1 MSLMPQY
8 DKNNDRAG
16 SIDPRTK
23 ALWMITV
30 IILSFLSDNILEM
43 IVILL
48 LIPISS
54 AILNQNISSYKNVIP
69 ILLVIASQLILLQI
83 LFCRQG
89 DIVYSWWFIDI
100 YDGAFPLAAMGIL
113 RASTVVLACMQFLSL
128 ISPIDM
134 QLLLMKFKIPYK
146 YATLAAMGFRFM
158 PIIEDEFDAIL
169 ESQRARGI
177 KMESAWDKIRSLP
190 SVSLPLMYRSM
201 RWSRDAA
208 LSMELRGFGKYDDH
222 TFMKDL
228 NLKSLDIISS
238 TIMMLSILIKI
249 II

>member
-1 MSLMPQY
+1 MSLMLQY
-8 DKNNDRAG
+8 DKNNALLG
-16 SIDPRTK
+16 FIDPRTK
-23 ALWMITV
+23 ALWMVTV

-54 AILNQNISSYKNVIP
+54 KLLKQNLASYRNVIP
-69 ILLVIASQLILLQI
+69 ILLIIASQLVLLQV

-89 DIVYSWWFIDI
+89 DVIYSWWFINI
-100 YDGAFPLAAMGIL
+100 YDQAFPLAAMGIL

-128 ISPIDM
+128 TSPIDM
-134 QLLLMKFKIPYK
+134 QLLLMKLRIPYK

-177 KMESAWDKIRSLP
+177 MMESIWNKIRSLP

-201 RWSRDAA
+201 RWSKDAA
-208 LSMELRGFGKYDDH
+208 LSMELRGFGKYNDH

-228 NLKSLDIISS
+228 NLNSWDIISS
-238 TIMMLSILIKI
+238 TIMTFSILIMI

>member
-1 MSLMPQY
+1 MSLMLQY
-8 DKNNDRAG
+8 DKNNALLRF
-16 SIDPRTK
+16 IDPRTK
-23 ALWMITV
+23 ALWMVTV

-43 IVILL
+43 IAILL

-54 AILNQNISSYKNVIP
+54 KLLNQNLASYKNVMP
-69 ILLVIASQLILLQI
+69 ILLIIASQLVLLQV

-89 DIVYSWWFIDI
+89 DVIYSWWFINI
-100 YDGAFPLAAMGIL
+100 YDQAFPLAAIGIL

-128 ISPIDM
+128 TSPIDM
-134 QLLLMKFKIPYK
+134 QLLLMKLRIPYK

-177 KMESAWDKIRSLP
+177 MMESIWNKIRSLP

-201 RWSRDAA
+201 RWSKDVA
-208 LSMELRGFGKYDDH
+208 LSMELRGFGKYNDH

-228 NLKSLDIISS
+228 NLNSWDIISS
-238 TIMMLSILIKI
+238 TIMTFSILIMI

>member
-1 MSLMPQY
+1 MSLMLQY
-8 DKNNDRAG
+8 DKNNALLRF
-16 SIDPRTK
+16 IDPRTK
-23 ALWMITV
+23 ALWMVTV

-43 IVILL
+43 IAILL

-54 AILNQNISSYKNVIP
+54 KLLNQNLASYKNVIP
-69 ILLVIASQLILLQI
+69 ILLIIASQLVLLQV

-89 DIVYSWWFIDI
+89 DVIYSWWFINI
-100 YDGAFPLAAMGIL
+100 YDQAFPLAAIGIL

-128 ISPIDM
+128 TSPIDM
-134 QLLLMKFKIPYK
+134 QLLLMKLRIPYK

-177 KMESAWDKIRSLP
+177 MMESIWNKIRSLP

-201 RWSRDAA
+201 RWSKDVA
-208 LSMELRGFGKYDDH
+208 LSMELRGFGKYNDH

-228 NLKSLDIISS
+228 NLNSWDIISS
-238 TIMMLSILIKI
+238 TIMTFSILIMI

>member
-1 MSLMPQY
+1 MPQY
-8 DKNNDRAG
+8 DKDNVLVG
-16 SIDPRTK
+16 LIDPRTK
-23 ALWMITV
+23 ALWMVTV
-30 IILSFLSDNILEM
+30 ILLSFFSDNILEM

-54 AILNQNISSYKNVIP
+54 KLLKQKLSSYKNVIP
-69 ILLVIASQLILLQI
+69 ILLILASQLVLLQV

-89 DIVYSWWFIDI
+89 DIIYSWWVISI
-100 YDGAFPLAAMGIL
+100 YDQAFPLAAIGIL

-128 ISPIDM
+128 TSPIDM
-134 QLLLMKFKIPYK
+134 QLLLMKFRIPYK

-158 PIIEDEFDAIL
+158 PIIEDEFDMIL

-177 KMESAWDKIRSLP
+177 KMESIWNKIRSLP
-190 SVSLPLMYRSM
+190 SISLPLMYRSM
-201 RWSRDAA
+201 RWSKDAA

-228 NLKSLDIISS
+228 NLSSWDIISNI
-238 TIMMLSILIKI
+238 IMTFSILVI
-249 II
+249 III